1 MAETVS
7 YESFN
12 DREITY
18 EYRYDFDS
26 ENRVTKITKTYTASA
41 DGTVETDRKEYTI
54 TYAE

>member
-7 YESFN
+7 YDSFN

-18 EYRYDFDS
+18 EFRYDFDS

-41 DGTVETDRKEYTI
+41 DGTIETDRKEYTI